1 MMQTADL
8 GERNNI
14 ACGGVCK
21 TAYIG
26 TRLDPSSEFRS
37 SAVREISY

>member
-1 MMQTADL
+1 MMQIADL

-14 ACGGVCK
+14 ACGGVRK

-26 TRLDPSSEFRS
+26 TCLDPSSEFQS
-37 SAVREISY
+37 CAARETS